1 VSGNGSGRLADRV
14 YIVTGAAGGIGQATV
29 RVLLDEGARVVLTDI
44 DQPRTDAAANAIDP
58 EGTRTHSVAADLVDA
73 ASVEPVVAGALER
86 FGRLDGCVNA
96 AGHIVMDTAWDATAE
111 EWQKHFAVNA
121 TASFAM
127 CRAVGNHLRTSGGG
141 SIVNISSSCGK
152 VGYDNMA
159 AYNASKA
166 AVISLTRSLSAEWA
180 SDRITVNAVCP
191 GGVDTPMLTL
201 VADWI
206 SPRVG
211 VPSDELLKGM
221 GPPQLGRRV
230 EPMEVARVI
239 AFLLTDDAKI
249 IRGQA
254 INIDAGETPY

>member
-1 VSGNGSGRLADRV
+1 MSARLDGRV
-14 YIVTGAAGGIGQATV
+14 HIVTGAAGGIGQAV
-29 RVLLDEGARVVLTDI
+29 VSVLLDEGARVVLTDI
-44 DQPRTDAAANAIDP
+44 DLPRTRAAAERLDP
-58 EGTRTHSVAADLVDA
+58 AGTRTHSIAADLVDA
-73 ASVEPVVAGALER
+73 ASVEPVVAGAIEH

-96 AGHIVMDTAWDATAE
+96 AGHIVMDTAWDATTD

-121 TASFAM
+121 TATFAM
-127 CRAVGNHLRTSGGG
+127 ARAVGNRLRASGGG

-166 AVISLTRSLSAEWA
+166 AVISLTRSLSSEWA
-180 SDRITVNAVCP
+180 NDGITINAVCP
-191 GGVDTPMLTL
+191 GGVDTPMLVA

-211 VPSDELLKGM
+211 VGSEELLQGM

-230 EPMEVARVI
+230 APIEVARVI

-249 IRGQA
+249 IRGQS
-254 INIDAGETPY
+254 ISIDAGETPY